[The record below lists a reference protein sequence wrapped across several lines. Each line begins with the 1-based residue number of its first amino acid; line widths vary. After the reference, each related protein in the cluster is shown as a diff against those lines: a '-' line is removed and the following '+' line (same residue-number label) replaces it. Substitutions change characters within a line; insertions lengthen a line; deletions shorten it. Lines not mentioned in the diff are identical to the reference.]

1 MPVKPKYCSQ
11 CGGTV
16 ETRLIEDR
24 ERTVCPGCGTIFY
37 ENPLPV
43 AAAVVLNEQREV
55 LLVRRK
61 REPHKGAWCLPMG
74 FAELG
79 ETIGEAARRELREET
94 GITARIVRLL
104 DADSFESEHYGDL
117 LIVTFEM
124 QKVSGEERPGD
135 DAEEVRYFP
144 IEDHPRLA
152 FRSNE
157 TALRVCAAGHLE
169 AWAIQDSFLTLQED
183 ASGRM
188 LSDALVTLIE
198 QRADEISRLW
208 LADVRSNPTT
218 LSYRRVDAA
227 QLRERATT
235 AISQFGRWLKGDEA
249 ADEVTAFYWT
259 LGRDRGAAGFKVHE
273 VLSSLTLLK
282 KRIWDFVRS
291 QDVWEQP
298 IDVYRV
304 LELSR
309 RVAAF
314 FDKAMYHTVR
324 GFEDQEQE
332 RRPDTAQ

>member
-1 MPVKPKYCSQ
+1 MAVKPKYCAQ
-11 CGGTV
+11 CGNAV
-16 ETRLIEDR
+16 VTRVVDDR
-24 ERTVCPGCGTIFY
+24 QRTVCPMCDAIFY

-43 AAAVVLNEQREV
+43 AASVVLNDQRQV

-74 FAELG
+74 FAEMG
-79 ETIGEAARRELREET
+79 ETIADAARRELQEET
-94 GITARIVRLL
+94 GLAGRVVRLL

-124 QKVSGEERPGD
+124 QKVSGDERPGD

-144 IEDHPRLA
+144 IAQHPPLA

-157 TALRVCAAGHLE
+157 EALRVCAAAHLE
-169 AWAIQDSFLTLQED
+169 AWAIQDSFVALQED
-183 ASGRM
+183 ENGTM

-198 QRADEISRLW
+198 QRAEEIGRLW

-218 LSYRRVDAA
+218 LSYRRVDPS
-227 QLRERATT
+227 QLLQRASL
-235 AISQFGRWLKGDEA
+235 AVSQFGRWLRGDEA
-249 ADEVTAFYWT
+249 ADEVKAFYRT
-259 LGRDRGAAGFKVHE
+259 LGKDRDAAGFKAHE

-282 KRIWDFVRS
+282 RRIWDFVRS

-314 FDKAMYHTVR
+314 FDKAMYHTSR
-324 GFEDQEQE
+324 SF
-332 RRPDTAQ
+332 DTDGGSEE